1 MKRPLTL
8 ALAAAVSLSLLAA
21 CTPKEP
27 PAASNAPSASQSQ
40 ASSADAGQDEAEP
53 QLSDP
58 SGELKLKKFKN
69 IQISV
74 LSPNIRV
81 ERGEDW
87 SVRYTLHKK
96 EKITRA
102 QVVDDTFYFSSGFKL
117 SPGLEFKD
125 YELVVTIPADA
136 QLEDVE
142 LSTAAGT
149 VTLADLTLEEL
160 DAESVSGDVK
170 LENLVSQSIDAES
183 VSGNVTLLNCTAK
196 EAEGDST
203 SGSVRLEGTFDD
215 VEMSSVSG
223 PCELYAEIRQEAQ
236 IKTVSGPVKAQ
247 SPVSLLEIQTLGII
261 RVDGEKQKGKSFS
274 RGEGSPVL
282 HIESVS
288 GDVEADQ
295 NALVMIQ

>member
-1 MKRPLTL
+1 MKRPLSL
-8 ALAAAVSLSLLAA
+8 ALAAALSLSLLAA
-21 CTPKEP
+21 CAPKEP
-27 PAASNAPSASQSQ
+27 PAASNGPSASQS
-40 ASSADAGQDEAEP
+40 SSADVSPDEAEP

-69 IQISV
+69 IRISV

-96 EKITRA
+96 EQITRA

-117 SPGLEFKD
+117 SPGMELKD

-160 DAESVSGDVK
+160 DVESVSGDVN

-223 PCELYAEIRQEAQ
+223 SCQLYAEIHQEAQ

-247 SPVSLLEIQTLGII
+247 SPVSLLEIQTLGVI